1 MKIDSYKLILNH
13 ITAGEHMLNMKTPE
27 KYEEYK
33 QMAFM
38 FLNHKGKHLFE
49 ENILSQYREGMTLV
63 KLFDQEQNR
72 FVQGA
77 NHKKDGK
84 NQKTWYDLSA
94 MEEIERED
102 HFFDYFFACKLR
114 QINLL
119 EIDKCLAFHLEHS
132 FKDDWQDYSRFLN
145 ITLRK
150 HQKMLGTDIV
160 ETVMEWIKLSETD
173 NISKELSGNE
183 KSAKTKNKVKRSRDD
198 SVTKLN
204 QEQTALLIHFLQI
217 GKIILKDEDL
227 NKKEAGQ
234 AFSILTG
241 YSADSLRQNLSEK
254 ELNLISNKKNLAVIS
269 NAIINLG
276 LLIDKE
282 IKDKK

>member
-1 MKIDSYKLILNH
+1 MKKDFYELILNS
-13 ITAGEHMLNMKTPE
+13 ITAGEHMLTIQTPE

-38 FLNHKGKHLFE
+38 FLNRKGKHLFE
-49 ENILSQYREGMTLV
+49 EDILNEYREGMTLE
-63 KLFDQEQNR
+63 KLFDQEPNR

-84 NQKTWYDLSA
+84 NQKTWYDLWA

-119 EIDKCLAFHLEHS
+119 EIDSFLAFHLEHS
-132 FKDDWQDYSRFLN
+132 FKDNRKDFLRFLN

-150 HQKMLGTDIV
+150 HQKMLDTDV
-160 ETVMEWIKLSETD
+160 VNTVMEWIKLSEAD
-173 NISKELSGNE
+173 SDSGEISGGE
-183 KSAKTKNKVKRSRDD
+183 KLARTKNRAKRQRDD
-198 SVTKLN
+198 NVTKLN
-204 QEQTALLIHFLQI
+204 QEQTALLIHFLQE
-217 GKIILKDEDL
+217 GKIILREESLK
-227 NKKEAGQ
+227 NKEAGH

-241 YSADSLRQNLSEK
+241 YSEDSLRQNLNK
-254 ELNLISNKKNLAVIS
+254 TELGRITTKKNLTELH
-269 NAIINLG
+269 NAITKLGILINNSL
-276 LLIDKE
+276 KE
-282 IKDKK
+282 TK